1 MFNRADVFFLF
12 AAAVAFIFTNYL
24 FFTGDIKTAF
34 FVMTWVPSNL
44 ILAVYFKRLRSEQ

>member
-1 MFNRADVFFLF
+1 MFNRADIFFLV
-12 AAAVAFIFTNYL
+12 AAAIAFIFTNYL

-44 ILAVYFKRLRSEQ
+44 ILAIYFKKLASK